1 MGPQQALGEM
11 LESVRTI
18 TNGTKRTGDPPSTTA
33 FLIPKNTDKYRL
45 IPDPQL
51 NGADPRRPRKFRLPT
66 LESLGRRLA
75 GKGRL
80 YMTKTDLQKCYWSIV
95 LPQQWRRVFMVAA
108 ADRSYRVTRLPFG
121 WRYSPSMC

>member
-18 TNGTKRTGDPPSTTA
+18 TSGAKRTRDPPLTTA
-33 FLIPKNTDKYRL
+33 FLIPKNAEKCRL
-45 IPDPQL
+45 ILDSQL
-51 NGADPRRPRKFRLPT
+51 NGADHRRPRKFRLPT

-80 YMTKTDLQKCYWSIV
+80 YMTKTDL
-95 LPQQWRRVFMVAA
+95 
-108 ADRSYRVTRLPFG
+108 
-121 WRYSPSMC
+121 